1 MPSHR
6 AQRIELLNRLWHEGR
21 DFDATQSDRRD
32 RRRNIEPESGEFL
45 NILLRTLAPGRV
57 LELGTSTGYST
68 IWLADALEPTGGEL
82 VTVENDPGRAS
93 EAAENLAAAQVATA
107 VRQVVG
113 DAGVFL
119 REASGSHWPV
129 ILLDAE
135 RSEYVSY
142 WPDLLRTVEPGGLI
156 VVDNCLSHAD
166 QVADFRALVSAE
178 PSCLSTLVPIGAGL
192 LLITRNRESPASTEA
207 PAGRE
212 KMPAGM

>member
-6 AQRIELLNRLWHEGR
+6 SQRMELLNRLWQEGR

-32 RRRNIEPESGEFL
+32 RRRNIEPESGELL
-45 NILLRTLAPGRV
+45 NVLLRALAPGRV

-93 EAAENLAAAQVATA
+93 EAAENLAAAQLATA

-119 REASGSHWPV
+119 REAPDSHWPV

-142 WPDLLRTVEPGGLI
+142 WPDLLRAVEPGGLI

-166 QVADFRALVSAE
+166 QVADFRALVSVE

-192 LLITRNRESPASTEA
+192 LLITRDRESPA
-207 PAGRE
+207 
-212 KMPAGM
+212 